1 MLLFNKPN
9 LIGKRNSK
17 TMMPTVTA
25 TTTLME
31 PNKTPSSL
39 SSSTSTTADG
49 YQEEDTAQLPQSH
62 PEEPLLN
69 CIPSGVF
76 PTYRPVPFPIQL
88 AVICLSLWTAAVT
101 TWKRLTWLQP
111 LAILRGWRK
120 APSVAEMFAFVGKVR
135 KSCDSF
141 LFLIIQMMS
150 SKISSRLCS

>member
-1 MLLFNKPN
+1 MLLFNRPN
-9 LIGKRNSK
+9 LIGKSNSK
-17 TMMPTVTA
+17 TMMSTT

-39 SSSTSTTADG
+39 SFSTSTTADG
-49 YQEEDTAQLPQSH
+49 YQEEGAAQLPQSH

-120 APSVAEMFAFVGKVR
+120 APSVAEVFAFVGKVR
-135 KSCDSF
+135 ESCNFF
-141 LFLIIQMMS
+141 LFLKIQIMS
-150 SKISSRLCS
+150 SKISSRLSS